1 VNSHD
6 IPLNTPPP
14 ACDSDCGPHDWTPY
28 NGCVEFELT
37 DFLFCRNQMSASNIN
52 LLLNIWA
59 ATLTLHNND
68 PPFHNHTDLYNIID
82 STPIGDVPWESFIVK
97 YDGDIPNSERSPWM
111 DEEFEVWFCN
121 PRELIHNMLT
131 NPDFDSEFDCSPFH
145 EYDTD
150 NNHHFH
156 NFMSG
161 DWVWKQAVC
170 IYFTL
175 AGITHK

>member
-1 VNSHD
+1 
-6 IPLNTPPP
+6 
-14 ACDSDCGPHDWTPY
+14 
-28 NGCVEFELT
+28 
-37 DFLFCRNQMSASNIN
+37 MSASNIN

-131 NPDFDSEFDCSPFH
+131 NPDFDSELMFTCQEYIYNMHSTSQFMCGDC
-145 EYDTD
+145 
-150 NNHHFH
+150 
-156 NFMSG
+156 
-161 DWVWKQAVC
+161 
-170 IYFTL
+170 I
-175 AGITHK
+175 